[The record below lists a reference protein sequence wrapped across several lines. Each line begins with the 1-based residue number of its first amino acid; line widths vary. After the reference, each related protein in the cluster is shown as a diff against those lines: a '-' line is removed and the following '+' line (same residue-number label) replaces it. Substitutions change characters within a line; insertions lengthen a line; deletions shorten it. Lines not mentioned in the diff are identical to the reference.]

1 MGVRAV
7 LLALVLGLF
16 SMVAGAWAG
25 DAGPSFPKATSK
37 ALGGSCVDD
46 PATMR
51 RHHFDFLKHQRDDTL
66 RQGIRG
72 AKYSLKECVSCHA
85 QVKDGHAV
93 PVNAPGQFCA
103 SCHEYAAVS
112 IDCFSC
118 HATTPQHQQQVE
130 ATR

>member
-16 SMVAGAWAG
+16 SVMGAWAG
-25 DAGPSFPKATSK
+25 ESGPSFPKAQ
-37 ALGGSCVDD
+37 GSCVDD

-51 RHHFDFLKHQRDDTL
+51 RHHFDFLKHQRDDTM

-72 AKYSLKECVSCHA
+72 AKYSLKDCVSCHA

-118 HATTPQHQQQVE
+118 HATTPQHQQQAE
-130 ATR
+130 AKP

>member
-7 LLALVLGLF
+7 LLALVLGLMT
-16 SMVAGAWAG
+16 MVSGAWAG
-25 DAGPSFPKATSK
+25 ETGPSFPKAQ
-37 ALGGSCVDD
+37 GNCVED

-51 RHHFDFLKHQRDDTL
+51 RHHFDFLKHQRDDTM

-72 AKYSLKECVSCHA
+72 AKHSLKECVSCHA
-85 QVKDGHAV
+85 QVKDGHAQ
-93 PVNAPGQFCA
+93 PINAAGQFCA

-118 HATTPQHQQQVE
+118 HATTPQQQAE
-130 ATR
+130 AKR